1 MIKRDAAQRLI
12 DLWTDFP
19 VVLVSG
25 ARQVG
30 KTTLVTHL
38 ARRLALAQQ
47 ATLDHSGTRERA
59 AEDPELFVE
68 GLRVPAFIDE
78 AQKSPTLF
86 GAIKQQVD
94 QNRRPGR
101 FVLSGSA
108 NFLLLRRVSESLAGR
123 AARLFLRGVS
133 LRERLGRV
141 GQPPHV
147 MDCLKARSAKDLLAR
162 CHASRHAGWWPA
174 AEWSSDLPKGRFP
187 ELVTRSRREAFRMT
201 WLEGYVDAFVEKD
214 LPDLGDV
221 HSRME
226 FRRFWR
232 IAASSTAQLRE
243 LSALGSAL
251 GVSYHTAARY
261 LGLLEQGCHVFHLE
275 PYYANIGKRL
285 TKAPKLF
292 FEDTGLAL
300 FLSGIRQQA
309 QFEASDRRG
318 AWLENFAVAELKSA
332 IELLCPGVQM
342 WFWRTLA
349 GAEVDLVLEDGRRL
363 LPIEVKWSSKPTRM
377 DGKALEMFATDL
389 KSKVPFGIIACG
401 APEPFLLSDR
411 IVVVPLGWL
420 LT

>member
-1 MIKRDAAQRLI
+1 MIERDAGQRLI
-12 DLWTDFP
+12 ELWADFP

-30 KTTLVTHL
+30 KTTLIT
-38 ARRLALAQQ
+38 RLAHKLAIAQQ
-47 ATLDHSGTRERA
+47 VSLDHSGAQERA

-68 GLRVPAFIDE
+68 GLRIPAFIDE

-94 QNRRPGR
+94 HHRRPGQ

-123 AARLFLRGVS
+123 AARLFLRGIS

-147 MDCLKARSAKDLLAR
+147 TDCLKARSAKDLLAR
-162 CHASRHAGWWPA
+162 CHATSHAGRWPA
-174 AEWSSDLPKGRFP
+174 AEWSHDLLNGRFP
-187 ELVTRSRREAFRMT
+187 ELVARSRREAFRLT

-232 IAASSTAQLRE
+232 IAASSAAQLRE

-275 PYYANIGKRL
+275 PYFANIGKRL

-292 FEDTGLAL
+292 VEDTGLAL
-300 FLSGIRQQA
+300 FLSGTRQQE
-309 QFEASDRRG
+309 QFDASDRRG
-318 AWLENFAVAELKSA
+318 AWLENFAVAELKST

-363 LPIEVKWSSKPTRM
+363 LPIEVKWSSKATRR
-377 DGKALEMFATDL
+377 DGRALEMFTSDL
-389 KSKVPFGIIACG
+389 RSRVPFGMIACG
-401 APEPFLLSDR
+401 TTEPFLLSDR

>member
-1 MIKRDAAQRLI
+1 MIERDAAQRLTE
-12 DLWTDFP
+12 LWADFP

-38 ARRLALAQQ
+38 ARKLAIAQQ
-47 ATLDHSGTRERA
+47 VTLDHSGTQERA

-68 GLRVPAFIDE
+68 GLRLPAFIDE

-94 QNRRPGR
+94 QHRRPGR

-108 NFLLLRRVSESLAGR
+108 NFLLLRHISESLAGR

-133 LRERLGRV
+133 LRERVGRV
-141 GQPPHV
+141 GQPPHIT
-147 MDCLKARSAKDLLAR
+147 DCLKARSAKDLLAR
-162 CHASRHAGWWPA
+162 CHVAHHAGRWPA
-174 AEWSSDLPKGRFP
+174 TEWSSDLLKGRFP
-187 ELVTRSRREAFRMT
+187 ELVTRSRRKTFRMT

-221 HSRME
+221 RSRIE

-232 IAASSTAQLRE
+232 VAASSAAQLRE

-261 LGLLEQGCHVFHLE
+261 LGLLEQGCHVFHVE

-300 FLSGIRQQA
+300 FLSGIRQQE
-309 QFEASDRRG
+309 QFDASDRRG
-318 AWLENFAVAELKSA
+318 AWLENFAVAELKST
-332 IELLCPGVQM
+332 IELFCSGVQM

-377 DGKALEMFATDL
+377 DGKALELFASDFP
-389 KSKVPFGIIACG
+389 SNVSFGIMACG
-401 APEPFLLSDR
+401 VSEPFLLSNR